1 MADRLAPDDSLT
13 IDSQTARRLS
23 DLGPTVQRARAA
35 LARARRR
42 GEADRWLQVNVA
54 LFLQGKGN
62 PPYTPW
68 ASLSSAVEEWRAADR
83 FAGCFFVRK
92 EPGLRL
98 RFWGDHLAEKLE
110 PELLVW
116 LNTAEQTNQ
125 IRSFRLVP
133 YEPEEHLFGGP
144 TGMVLAHRQFSRD
157 AGIALRYEA
166 LPQEERERLP
176 DYLFSL
182 AVLSDLFN
190 RGVDDQGEVWDVW
203 HRLRQARD
211 VLPLPDPAPD
221 AQLDG
226 VQAIAEQ
233 VPGVLERLPDS
244 IQQLLHDS
252 RAANEQ
258 TAQELRAA
266 SGVGRLA
273 IGPRAWLM
281 AVSIFNW
288 NRLGLGPDQ
297 QMQLIGWMLQLLS
310 PHAQRG

>member
-1 MADRLAPDDSLT
+1 MADSPGPDDGPT
-13 IDSQTARRLS
+13 TDSGPARRLP
-23 DLGPTVQRARAA
+23 DLGPTLQRARAS
-35 LARARRR
+35 LARARQR

-68 ASLSSAVEEWRAADR
+68 ASLSTAVEEWRAAGR

-98 RFWGDHLAEKLE
+98 RFWGDNLAEKLE

-116 LNTAEQTNQ
+116 LRTAEQQNQ

-133 YEPEEHLFGGP
+133 YEPEQHLFGGP
-144 TGMVLAHRQFSRD
+144 TGMVLAHRQFNRD

-166 LPQEERERLP
+166 LPQDDRDRLP

-182 AVLSDLFN
+182 AVLNDLFN

-211 VLPLPDPAPD
+211 VLPLPDPALD
-221 AQLDG
+221 SQLAG

-244 IQQLLHDS
+244 IQQLLLES
-252 RAANEQ
+252 REANEQ

-266 SGVGRLA
+266 SGAGRLV

-281 AVSIFNW
+281 AVCIFNW
-288 NRLGLGPDQ
+288 NRLGLDPDK
-297 QMQLIGWMLQLLS
+297 QMQLIGWMLQVLN